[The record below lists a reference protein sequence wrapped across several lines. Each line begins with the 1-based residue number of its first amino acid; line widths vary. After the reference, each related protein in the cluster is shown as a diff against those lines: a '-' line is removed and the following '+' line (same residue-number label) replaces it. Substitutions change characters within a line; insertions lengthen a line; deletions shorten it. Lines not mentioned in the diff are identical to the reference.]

1 MSESRLL
8 VILTITAVL
17 ITACSPVGG
26 GDPNEPIAATF
37 GQGQPTQ
44 GGAEPPTGDMVHGP
58 VFINDVKLL
67 IMESY
72 PIQVMLNI
80 SGELPTPCNIFQADV
95 SEPDEDNEIHVEVY
109 SLVAEGDVCIEV
121 IQPFSENVSI
131 PMAGKPDGV
140 YTVWVN
146 GEKVG
151 EFSYPG

>member
-17 ITACSPVGG
+17 ITACSPVNGG
-26 GDPNEPIAATF
+26 GPDESVAATP

-44 GGAEPPTGDMVHGP
+44 GGEEPPTGDMVHGP
-58 VFINDVKLL
+58 VFIDDVQLL
-67 IMESY
+67 IMESF

-80 SGELPTPCNIFQADV
+80 TGELPTPCHVFQADV
-95 SEPDEDNEIHVEVY
+95 SEPDEANEIRVEVY
-109 SLVAEGDVCIEV
+109 SVVAEGEVCIEV
-121 IQPFSENVSI
+121 IQPFNENVSI

-140 YTVWVN
+140 YSVWVN

-151 EFSYPG
+151 DFSYPG

>member
-8 VILTITAVL
+8 AILTITAVI
-17 ITACSPVGG
+17 ITACSPVSG
-26 GDPNEPIAATF
+26 GDPNESVAATP

-44 GGAEPPTGDMVHGP
+44 GGGEPTTGDMVHGP
-58 VFINDVKLL
+58 VFIDDVQLL
-67 IMESY
+67 ILESY

-80 SGELPTPCNIFQADV
+80 SGELPTPCHIFQADV
-95 SEPDEDNEIHVEVY
+95 SEPDEDNEIQVEVY
-109 SLVAEGDVCIEV
+109 SVVAEGEVCIEV